1 MTPTPPKSI
10 TTFTAAVLLA
20 QSLVV
25 PAAAAGPFGDASS
38 FDLPDF
44 GDSADA
50 VLSPVQEK
58 RLGQAFMRYV
68 RSTEKV
74 VSDSLLNDYIQSLGK
89 KLTTRS
95 KSATGNFTFFL
106 VDDPS
111 VNAFAGPAGQIGV
124 HTGLILTSE
133 SESELAA
140 VLAHEIA
147 HVTQKHLVRTF
158 EAASR
163 LTIPQAAVLLAAA
176 ALGAVAG
183 GPAGVAAMIGGQAAL
198 IQEQINFTRG
208 NEQEADRVGMQIL
221 ADSSFDPR
229 AMPAFFERMGRA
241 TRAYATVLPEFLRT
255 HPVTTSRI
263 ADAQGR
269 AEKYPY
275 RQVADDRRYYLARAA
290 LRVQQARTPDE
301 AIQGFRSALSDHR
314 YRDEP
319 SERYGLTL
327 ALMRA
332 RQFDAARREID
343 RLRGEDPTRVEYIVT
358 SARLH
363 VRTGQTERG
372 IAELEQASSRMPGS
386 YPVRFELGDTLL
398 AAGKAERAAK
408 VLEPLAKS
416 HADNPQVMRLMA
428 QAAGQAGRRAEGH
441 QYMAEYYYLTGA
453 VDSAVL
459 QLEIGLKQPGVSFYQ
474 SSVMEAR
481 LAELKKEA
489 EELKKEK
496 KKL

>member
-1 MTPTPPKSI
+1 MTPRPSKTL
-10 TTFTAAVLLA
+10 TTFAAALLLG
-20 QSLVV
+20 QSVVV
-25 PAAAAGPFGDASS
+25 PGAAAGPLGDTSS

-50 VLSPVQEK
+50 VLSPAQEK
-58 RLGQAFMRYV
+58 RLGHAFMRSV

-74 VSDSLLNDYIQSLGK
+74 VTDSLLNDYVQSLGK
-89 KLTTRS
+89 KLITRS

-106 VDDPS
+106 IDDPS
-111 VNAFAGPAGQIGV
+111 VNAFAGPSGYIGI

-163 LTIPQAAVLLAAA
+163 MSIPAAAVLLAAA

-183 GPAGVAAMIGGQAAL
+183 GPAGVAAAIGGQAAL
-198 IQEQINFTRG
+198 MQEQLNFTRG

-229 AMPAFFERMGRA
+229 AMPTFFERMGRA

-269 AEKYPY
+269 AEKFPY
-275 RQVADDRRYYLARAA
+275 RQVADDRRYYLARAT

-301 AIQGFRSALSDHR
+301 AIQAFRSALNDHR
-314 YRDEP
+314 YQDEP
-319 SERYGLTL
+319 SERYGYAL
-327 ALMRA
+327 ALMRG
-332 RQFDAARREID
+332 RQFDAARRELD
-343 RLRGEDPTRVEYIVT
+343 RLRSEEPTRVEYVVT

-363 VRTGQTERG
+363 VRTNQVERG
-372 IAELEQASSRMPGS
+372 LAELEQASSRMPGS
-386 YPVRFELGDTLL
+386 HPLRVELGETLL

-416 HADNPQVMRLMA
+416 QADNPQVMRLMA

-459 QLEIGLKQPGVSFYQ
+459 QLEIGLKQPGVTFYH

-496 KKL
+496 KRL